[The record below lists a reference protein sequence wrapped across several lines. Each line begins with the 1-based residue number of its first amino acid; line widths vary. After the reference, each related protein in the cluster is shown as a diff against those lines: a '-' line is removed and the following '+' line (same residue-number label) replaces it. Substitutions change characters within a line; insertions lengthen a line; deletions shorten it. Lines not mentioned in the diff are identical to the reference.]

1 MMGRSRAGRVRV
13 VVLMSFSEKSGI
25 DERPVAVLAAVH
37 GGGRH
42 SSTSRTRLCGPGR
55 LVAPDPC
62 AVVPLRSGA
71 CQA

>member
-1 MMGRSRAGRVRV
+1 
-13 VVLMSFSEKSGI
+13 MSFSEKSGI

-42 SSTSRTRLCGPGR
+42 GSTSRTRLCGPGR